1 VAEPQKP
8 DTRESQSGF
17 FMAEV
22 NHSVGAVAPQRAGF
36 LEPLI
41 LKAGRTLASYEL
53 VYETYGTLNADRSN
67 AILVCH
73 ALSGSHHVA
82 GYYADD
88 PKKVG
93 WWDNLI
99 GPGKPIDTERF
110 FVIGVNNIGGCHGS
124 TGPGSID
131 RATGQPYGASFP
143 LVTVED
149 WVASQA
155 RLMDRL
161 GIEKLAAAIGGSL
174 GGMQAMQWT
183 LSFPER
189 IRHAFVIAA
198 AARLSTQNIA
208 FNDVARQ
215 AIVSD
220 PNFHGGNFYAH
231 KAIPARGL
239 KLARMLGH
247 ITYLSEDLLMEKFG
261 RVLKRDEYGFNYE
274 VEFEIESYL
283 RYQGEKFSQVFD
295 ANTYLLMTKALDY
308 YDPAKAAGG
317 NLAKVLEAAK
327 AGFFVASFSSDW
339 RFPPER
345 SREILRALTAARKR
359 VTYAEI
365 EAPHGHDAFL
375 LDNRHYHEL
384 IAAYVDNIATEIGSG
399 ARQQPLALATTEL
412 EEMRGFR
419 AKAEAG
425 ELAT

>member
-1 VAEPQKP
+1 MSELTA
-8 DTRESQSGF
+8 R
-17 FMAEV
+17 
-22 NHSVGAVAPQRAGF
+22 SVGAAVAQRAGF

-41 LKAGRTLASYEL
+41 LKAGKTLASYEL

-67 AILVCH
+67 AVLVCH

-99 GPGKPIDTERF
+99 GPGKPLDTDRF

-131 RATGQPYGASFP
+131 RSTGKPYGAAFP

-161 GIEKLAAAIGGSL
+161 GIGKLAAAIGGSL
-174 GGMQAMQWT
+174 GGMQALQWT
-183 LSFPER
+183 LQFPER
-189 IRHAFVIAA
+189 IGHAFVIAA
-198 AARLSTQNIA
+198 APRLSTQNIA

-220 PNFHGGNFYAH
+220 PDFHGGNFYEH
-231 KAIPARGL
+231 DTVPARGL

-261 RVLKRDEYGFNYE
+261 RVLKRDEYGFNYD

-283 RYQGEKFSQVFD
+283 RYQGDKFAQVFD

-308 YDPAKAAGG
+308 FDPAKEAGG
-317 NLAKVLEAAK
+317 NLARALSSAT
-327 AGFFVASFSSDW
+327 AGFFVASFRSDW

-345 SREILRALTAARKR
+345 SREIVKALMASRKD

-365 EAPHGHDAFL
+365 DAPHGHDAFL
-375 LDNRHYHEL
+375 LDNAHYHQL
-384 IAAYVDNIATEIGSG
+384 IAAYADNIAEEIGAG
-399 ARQQPLALATTEL
+399 ERRLPLDLGGTEL
-412 EEMRGFR
+412 EEMKGYRG
-419 AKAEAG
+419 EHAG
-425 ELAT
+425 S

>member
-1 VAEPQKP
+1 MADPQP
-8 DTRESQSGF
+8 
-17 FMAEV
+17 
-22 NHSVGAVAPQRAGF
+22 HSVGAVLAQRAGF

-41 LKAGRTLASYEL
+41 LKAGKTLASYEL
-53 VYETYGTLNADRSN
+53 VYETYGTLNAERSN
-67 AILVCH
+67 AVLVCH

-82 GYYADD
+82 GWYAED

-99 GPGKPIDTERF
+99 GPGKPIDTDRF

-124 TGPGSID
+124 TGPGSVD
-131 RATGQPYGASFP
+131 RATGQPYGAAFP

-161 GIEKLAAAIGGSL
+161 GIGRLAAAIGGSL

-183 LSFPER
+183 LSYPDR
-189 IRHAFVIAA
+189 IGHALVIAA
-198 AARLSTQNIA
+198 ASRLSTQNIA

-220 PNFHGGNFYAH
+220 PDFHGGNFYAH

-261 RVLKRDEYGFNYE
+261 RVLKRDEYGFNYD

-283 RYQGEKFSQVFD
+283 RYQGDKFAQVFD

-308 YDPAKAAGG
+308 FDPAKETGG
-317 NLAKVLEAAK
+317 DLARALSAAK
-327 AGFFVASFSSDW
+327 AGFFVASFASDW

-345 SREILRALTAARKR
+345 SREMVKALVASRKA

-365 EAPHGHDAFL
+365 DAPHGHDAFL
-375 LDNRHYHEL
+375 LDNPHYHQL
-384 IAAYVDNIATEIGSG
+384 VAAYMDNVAREVGAGERRTALVLAATE
-399 ARQQPLALATTEL
+399 LA
-412 EEMRGFR
+412 EMRGYG
-419 AKAEAG
+419 AG
-425 ELAT
+425 REGA

>member
-1 VAEPQKP
+1 MGEMNDA
-8 DTRESQSGF
+8 SSG
-17 FMAEV
+17 
-22 NHSVGAVAPQRAGF
+22 SVGAVAPQRAGF

-41 LKAGRTLASYEL
+41 LKAGKTLASYEL
-53 VYETYGTLNADRSN
+53 VYETYGTLNAERSN
-67 AILVCH
+67 AVLVCH

-88 PKKVG
+88 PRKVG
-93 WWDNLI
+93 WWDNLV

-143 LVTVED
+143 VVTVED
-149 WVASQA
+149 WVVSQA

-161 GIEKLAAAIGGSL
+161 GIERLAAAVGGSL

-183 LSFPER
+183 LSFPDR
-189 IRHAFVIAA
+189 IGHALVIAA
-198 AARLSTQNIA
+198 APRLSTQNIA

-220 PNFHGGNFYAH
+220 PDFHGGNFYAH

-247 ITYLSEDLLMEKFG
+247 ITYLSEDVLMEKFG

-283 RYQGEKFSQVFD
+283 RYQGDKFAQVFD

-308 YDPAKAAGG
+308 FDPAKEAGG
-317 NLAKVLEAAK
+317 DLARALSPAK
-327 AGFFVASFSSDW
+327 AGFFVASFKSDW

-345 SREILRALTAARKR
+345 SREIVKALVATGKD
-359 VTYAEI
+359 VSYAEI
-365 EAPHGHDAFL
+365 DAPHGHDAFL
-375 LDNRHYHEL
+375 LDNPHYHQL
-384 IAAYVDNIATEIGSG
+384 VAAYMDNVAMEVG
-399 ARQQPLALATTEL
+399 AGRRRAPLVAAASEL
-412 EEMRGFR
+412 EEMRGYAGR
-419 AKAEAG
+419 APREGA
-425 ELAT
+425 

>member
-1 VAEPQKP
+1 MGAIDP
-8 DTRESQSGF
+8 R
-17 FMAEV
+17 
-22 NHSVGAVAPQRAGF
+22 SVGFTSPQRAGF

-41 LKAGRTLASYEL
+41 LKAGKTLASYEL

-67 AILVCH
+67 AVLVCH

-82 GYYADD
+82 GFYADD

-99 GPGKPIDTERF
+99 GPGKPIDTDRF
-110 FVIGVNNIGGCHGS
+110 FVIGVNNLGGCHGS

-149 WVASQA
+149 WVVSQA
-155 RLMDRL
+155 RLLDRL
-161 GIEKLAAAIGGSL
+161 GIPRLAAAIGGSL
-174 GGMQAMQWT
+174 GGMQALQWT

-189 IRHAFVIAA
+189 IGHAVVIAA
-198 AARLSTQNIA
+198 APRLSTQNIA

-220 PNFHGGNFYAH
+220 PDFHGGNFYAH
-231 KAIPARGL
+231 GTIPARGL

-261 RVLKRDEYGFNYE
+261 RVLKRDEYGFNYD

-283 RYQGEKFSQVFD
+283 RYQGDKFAQVFD

-308 YDPAKAAGG
+308 FDPAKEAAG
-317 NLAKVLEAAK
+317 NLAGALSPAK
-327 AGFFVASFSSDW
+327 AGFFVASFKSDW

-345 SREILRALTAARKR
+345 SREIVRALTSSRKR

-365 EAPHGHDAFL
+365 DAPHGHDAFL
-375 LDNRHYHEL
+375 LDNPYYHGL
-384 IAAYVDNIATEIGSG
+384 VAAYMDNVATEVG
-399 ARQQPLALATTEL
+399 AGERRTTLVTSTGEL
-412 EEMRGFR
+412 EEMRGYGAR
-419 AKAEAG
+419 GKA
-425 ELAT
+425 

>member
-1 VAEPQKP
+1 MGDMDP
-8 DTRESQSGF
+8 R
-17 FMAEV
+17 
-22 NHSVGAVAPQRAGF
+22 SVGAVTAQRAGF

-41 LKAGRTLASYEL
+41 LKAGKTLASYEL

-67 AILVCH
+67 AVLVCH

-88 PKKVG
+88 PKKIG

-110 FVIGVNNIGGCHGS
+110 FVVGVNNIGGCHGS
-124 TGPGSID
+124 TGPASID
-131 RATGQPYGASFP
+131 RATSRPYGAAFP
-143 LVTVED
+143 VVTVED

-161 GIEKLAAAIGGSL
+161 GIETLATAIGGSL

-183 LSFPER
+183 LSFPDR
-189 IRHAFVIAA
+189 IRHAFLIAA
-198 AARLSTQNIA
+198 ASRLSTQNIA

-220 PNFHGGNFYAH
+220 PDFHGGNFYAH
-231 KAIPARGL
+231 NAIPARGL

-261 RVLKRDEYGFNYE
+261 RVLKKRDEYGFNYD

-283 RYQGEKFSQVFD
+283 RYQGDKFAQVFD

-308 YDPAKAAGG
+308 FDPAKEAGG
-317 NLAKVLEAAK
+317 NLAKALSVAK
-327 AGFFVASFSSDW
+327 AGFFVASFKSDW

-345 SREILRALTAARKR
+345 SREMVKALVASKKP

-365 EAPHGHDAFL
+365 DAPHGHDAFL
-375 LDNRHYHEL
+375 LDNPHYHEL
-384 IAAYVDNIATEIGSG
+384 IAAYMDNIASEIGAG
-399 ARQQPLALATTEL
+399 NRREPLVPAATEL
-412 EEMRGFR
+412 EEMKGYAGGR
-419 AKAEAG
+419 AG
-425 ELAT
+425 T

>member
-1 VAEPQKP
+1 
-8 DTRESQSGF
+8 
-17 FMAEV
+17 
-22 NHSVGAVAPQRAGF
+22 
-36 LEPLI
+36 
-41 LKAGRTLASYEL
+41 
-53 VYETYGTLNADRSN
+53 VYETYGVLNAERSN

-82 GYYADD
+82 GFYAED

-93 WWDNLI
+93 WWDNMI
-99 GPGKPIDTERF
+99 GPGKPVDTERF
-110 FVIGVNNIGGCHGS
+110 FVIGVNNLGGCHGS

-131 RATGQPYGASFP
+131 RATGQPYGAAFP

-149 WVASQA
+149 WVVSQA

-161 GIEKLAAAIGGSL
+161 GIQKLAGAISGRPRGVRGASRGAFGGSL

-183 LSFPER
+183 LSFPDR

-220 PNFHGGNFYAH
+220 PDFHGGNFYAH
-231 KAIPARGL
+231 KTIPARGL

-283 RYQGEKFSQVFD
+283 RYQGDKFAQIFD

-308 YDPAKAAGG
+308 FDPAK
-317 NLAKVLEAAK
+317 
-327 AGFFVASFSSDW
+327 
-339 RFPPER
+339 
-345 SREILRALTAARKR
+345 
-359 VTYAEI
+359 
-365 EAPHGHDAFL
+365 
-375 LDNRHYHEL
+375 
-384 IAAYVDNIATEIGSG
+384 
-399 ARQQPLALATTEL
+399 
-412 EEMRGFR
+412 
-419 AKAEAG
+419 EAG
-425 ELAT
+425 

>member
-1 VAEPQKP
+1 MNETTA
-8 DTRESQSGF
+8 
-17 FMAEV
+17 
-22 NHSVGAVAPQRAGF
+22 HSVGVVTPQRAGF

-41 LKAGRTLASYEL
+41 LKAGKTLASYEL

-73 ALSGSHHVA
+73 ALSGNHHVA
-82 GYYADD
+82 GYSADEA
-88 PKKVG
+88 KKLG

-110 FVIGVNNIGGCHGS
+110 FVIGLNNLGGCHGS
-124 TGPGSID
+124 TGPASID
-131 RATGQPYGASFP
+131 RATGQPYGAGFP

-161 GIEKLAAAIGGSL
+161 GIEKLAGAIGGSL

-183 LSFPER
+183 LSYPDR

-198 AARLSTQNIA
+198 AAKLSTQNIA

-220 PNFHGGNFYAH
+220 PDFHGGNFYAH
-231 KAIPARGL
+231 GAIPARGL

-247 ITYLSEDLLMEKFG
+247 ITYLSEGLLMEKFG
-261 RVLKRDEYGFNYE
+261 RELKRDEYGFNYE

-283 RYQGEKFSQVFD
+283 RYQGDKFAAVFD

-308 YDPAKAAGG
+308 FDPAKETGG
-317 NLAKVLEAAK
+317 DLARALAPAK
-327 AGFFVASFSSDW
+327 AGFFVCSFRTDW
-339 RFPPER
+339 RFPSVR
-345 SREILRALTAARKR
+345 SREMVKALVASGKR

-365 EAPHGHDAFL
+365 DAEHGHDAFL
-375 LDNRHYHEL
+375 LDNSHYHRL
-384 IAAYVDNIATEIGSG
+384 IAAYVDNIAEEIGAG
-399 ARQQPLALATTEL
+399 ARKMPLALATTEL
-412 EEMRGFR
+412 EEMRGY
-419 AKAEAG
+419 AG
-425 ELAT
+425 ERDAA

>member
-1 VAEPQKP
+1 MGDIDP
-8 DTRESQSGF
+8 R
-17 FMAEV
+17 
-22 NHSVGAVAPQRAGF
+22 SVGAAVAQRAGF

-41 LKAGRTLASYEL
+41 LKAGKTLASYEL
-53 VYETYGTLNADRSN
+53 VYETYGTLNADKSN
-67 AILVCH
+67 AMLVCH

-93 WWDNLI
+93 WWDNMI

-124 TGPGSID
+124 TGPASID
-131 RATGQPYGASFP
+131 RATGQPYGAAFP

-161 GIEKLAAAIGGSL
+161 GIERLAGALGGSL

-183 LSFPER
+183 LSFPGR

-220 PNFHGGNFYAH
+220 PDFHGGNFYAH

-261 RVLKRDEYGFNYE
+261 RVLKRDEYGFNYD

-283 RYQGEKFSQVFD
+283 RYQGDKFAQVFD

-308 YDPAKAAGG
+308 FDPAKEAGG
-317 NLAKVLEAAK
+317 DLARALTSAK
-327 AGFFVASFSSDW
+327 AGFFVASFKSDW

-345 SREILRALTAARKR
+345 SRELVKAMVASKR
-359 VTYAEI
+359 PVTYAEI
-365 EAPHGHDAFL
+365 DAPHGHDAFL
-375 LDNRHYHEL
+375 LDNAHYHQL
-384 IAAYVDNIATEIGSG
+384 VAAYVDNIASEIGAG
-399 ARQQPLALATTEL
+399 ARRTPLAFGGTEL
-412 EEMRGFR
+412 EELSGFR
-419 AKAEAG
+419 G
-425 ELAT
+425 EREGA

>member
-1 VAEPQKP
+1 MSEHDP
-8 DTRESQSGF
+8 R
-17 FMAEV
+17 
-22 NHSVGAVAPQRAGF
+22 SVGAAVAQRAGF

-41 LKAGRTLASYEL
+41 LKAGKTLASYEL
-53 VYETYGTLNADRSN
+53 VYETYGTLNADKSN
-67 AILVCH
+67 AVLVCH

-82 GYYADD
+82 GFYADD
-88 PKKVG
+88 PQKIG
-93 WWDNLI
+93 WWDNMI
-99 GPGKPIDTERF
+99 GPGKPIDTGRF

-131 RATGQPYGASFP
+131 RATGQPYGAGFP

-161 GIEKLAAAIGGSL
+161 GIERLAAAIGGSL

-183 LSFPER
+183 LSYPDR
-189 IRHAFVIAA
+189 IAHALVVAA
-198 AARLSTQNIA
+198 ASRLSTQNIA

-220 PNFHGGNFYAH
+220 PDFHGGNFYAH

-283 RYQGEKFSQVFD
+283 RYQGDKFAQVFD

-308 YDPAKAAGG
+308 FDPAKETGG
-317 NLAKVLEAAK
+317 NLARALSKAK
-327 AGFFVASFSSDW
+327 AGFFVASFKSDW

-345 SREILRALTAARKR
+345 SREMVKALVAADKS

-365 EAPHGHDAFL
+365 DAPHGHDAFL
-375 LDNRHYHEL
+375 LDNPHYHQL
-384 IAAYVDNIATEIGSG
+384 VAAYMDNIASEIGAG
-399 ARQQPLALATTEL
+399 ARASPLALAASEI
-412 EEMRGFR
+412 EEMRGYPGAR
-419 AKAEAG
+419 TG
-425 ELAT
+425 T

>member
-1 VAEPQKP
+1 MGHE
-8 DTRESQSGF
+8 TIR
-17 FMAEV
+17 
-22 NHSVGAVAPQRAGF
+22 SVGAVAAQRAGF

-41 LKAGRTLASYEL
+41 LKAGKTLASYEL
-53 VYETYGTLNADRSN
+53 VYETYGALNAERSN
-67 AILVCH
+67 AVLVCH

-99 GPGKPIDTERF
+99 GPGKPIDTGRF

-124 TGPGSID
+124 TGPASID
-131 RATGQPYGASFP
+131 RATSRPYGAAFP
-143 LVTVED
+143 VVTVED

-183 LSFPER
+183 LSYPDR

-198 AARLSTQNIA
+198 ASRLSTQNIA

-220 PNFHGGNFYAH
+220 PDFHGGNFYEH
-231 KAIPARGL
+231 NAIPARGL

-261 RVLKRDEYGFNYE
+261 RILKKRDEYGFNYD

-283 RYQGEKFSQVFD
+283 RYQGDKFAQVFD

-308 YDPAKAAGG
+308 FDPAKEAGG
-317 NLAKVLEAAK
+317 NLAKALAVAK
-327 AGFFVASFSSDW
+327 AGFFVASFKSDW

-345 SREILRALTAARKR
+345 SRELVKALVASKKP

-365 EAPHGHDAFL
+365 DAPHGHDAFL
-375 LDNRHYHEL
+375 LDNPHYHQL
-384 IAAYVDNIATEIGSG
+384 VGAYFDNIAAEIGAG
-399 ARQQPLALATTEL
+399 NRLEPLVLATTEL
-412 EEMRGFR
+412 EEMKGY
-419 AKAEAG
+419 AG
-425 ELAT
+425 GRSGS

>member
-1 VAEPQKP
+1 MGDMDP
-8 DTRESQSGF
+8 
-17 FMAEV
+17 
-22 NHSVGAVAPQRAGF
+22 HSVGAVTAQRAGF

-41 LKAGRTLASYEL
+41 LKAGKTLAAYEL
-53 VYETYGTLNADRSN
+53 AYETYGTLNADRSN
-67 AILVCH
+67 AVLVCH

-88 PKKVG
+88 PKKIG

-99 GPGKPIDTERF
+99 GPGKPVDTERF

-131 RATGQPYGASFP
+131 RATSRPYGAGFP
-143 LVTVED
+143 VVTVED

-183 LSFPER
+183 LSFPDR

-198 AARLSTQNIA
+198 ASRLSTQNIA

-220 PNFHGGNFYAH
+220 PDFHGGNFYAH
-231 KAIPARGL
+231 HAIPARGL

-261 RVLKRDEYGFNYE
+261 RVLKKRDEYGFSYD

-283 RYQGEKFSQVFD
+283 RYQGDKFAQVFD

-308 YDPAKAAGG
+308 FDPAKEAAG
-317 NLAKVLEAAK
+317 NLAKALAVAK
-327 AGFFVASFSSDW
+327 AGFFVASFKSDW

-345 SREILRALTAARKR
+345 SRELVKALVASKKP

-365 EAPHGHDAFL
+365 DAPHGHDAFL
-375 LDNRHYHEL
+375 LDNPHYHQL
-384 IAAYVDNIATEIGSG
+384 VAAYVDNIAAEIGAG
-399 ARQQPLALATTEL
+399 NRRAPLVLSATEL
-412 EEMRGFR
+412 EEMKGFAGAR
-419 AKAEAG
+419 AG
-425 ELAT
+425 T

>member
-1 VAEPQKP
+1 MGEMHP
-8 DTRESQSGF
+8 R
-17 FMAEV
+17 
-22 NHSVGAVAPQRAGF
+22 SVGAVTAQRAGF

-41 LKAGRTLASYEL
+41 LKAGKTLAAYEL
-53 VYETYGTLNADRSN
+53 AYETYGTLNAQRSN
-67 AILVCH
+67 AVLVCH

-124 TGPGSID
+124 TGPASID
-131 RATGQPYGASFP
+131 RATSQPYGAAFP
-143 LVTVED
+143 VVTVED

-183 LSFPER
+183 LSFPDR

-198 AARLSTQNIA
+198 ASRLSTQNIA

-220 PNFHGGNFYAH
+220 PDFHGGNFYAH
-231 KAIPARGL
+231 NAIPARGL

-247 ITYLSEDLLMEKFG
+247 ITYLSEDMLMEKFG
-261 RVLKRDEYGFNYE
+261 RVKKRDEYGFSYD

-283 RYQGEKFSQVFD
+283 RYQGDKFAQVFD

-308 YDPAKAAGG
+308 FDPAKEAGG
-317 NLAKVLEAAK
+317 NLAKALSVAK
-327 AGFFVASFSSDW
+327 AGFFVASFKSDW

-345 SREILRALTAARKR
+345 SRELVKALVASKKP

-365 EAPHGHDAFL
+365 DAPHGHDAFL
-375 LDNRHYHEL
+375 LDNPHYHQL
-384 IAAYVDNIATEIGSG
+384 VAAYADNIAAEIGAGS
-399 ARQQPLALATTEL
+399 RERPLVLEATEL
-412 EEMRGFR
+412 EEMKGYAGGR
-419 AKAEAG
+419 AG
-425 ELAT
+425 T

>member
-1 VAEPQKP
+1 MG
-8 DTRESQSGF
+8 ESDLR
-17 FMAEV
+17 
-22 NHSVGAVAPQRAGF
+22 SVGAAVPQRAGF

-41 LKAGRTLASYEL
+41 LKAGKTLASYEL
-53 VYETYGTLNADRSN
+53 VYETYGELNADRSN

-88 PKKVG
+88 PKKIG
-93 WWDNLI
+93 WWDNMI

-110 FVIGVNNIGGCHGS
+110 FVIGVNNLGGCHGS
-124 TGPGSID
+124 TGPGSLD
-131 RATGQPYGASFP
+131 RATGQPYGAAFP

-161 GIEKLAAAIGGSL
+161 GIETLAGCIGGSL

-183 LSFPER
+183 LSFPDR

-198 AARLSTQNIA
+198 ASRLSTQNIA

-220 PNFHGGNFYAH
+220 PDFHGGNFYAH
-231 KAIPARGL
+231 KAVPARGL

-261 RVLKRDEYGFNYE
+261 RVLKHDEYGFNYE

-283 RYQGEKFSQVFD
+283 RYQGDKFAQVFD

-308 YDPAKAAGG
+308 FDPAKETGG
-317 NLAKVLEAAK
+317 NLARAFSAAK
-327 AGFFVASFSSDW
+327 AGFFVASFKSDW

-345 SREILRALTAARKR
+345 SREIVRALVASRKA

-365 EAPHGHDAFL
+365 DAPHGHDAFL
-375 LDNRHYHEL
+375 LDNRHYHQL
-384 IAAYVDNIATEIGSG
+384 VAAYVDNLASEIGAG
-399 ARQQPLALATTEL
+399 PRRTPLGFDVSEL
-412 EEMRGFR
+412 EEMRGFG
-419 AKAEAG
+419 G
-425 ELAT
+425 ERST

>member
-1 VAEPQKP
+1 MSEFDP
-8 DTRESQSGF
+8 R
-17 FMAEV
+17 
-22 NHSVGAVAPQRAGF
+22 SVGAAVPQRAGF

-41 LKAGRTLASYEL
+41 LKAGKTLAAYEL
-53 VYETYGTLNADRSN
+53 VYETYGVLNAEKSN
-67 AILVCH
+67 AVLVCH

-82 GYYADD
+82 GFYADD
-88 PKKVG
+88 PNKVG
-93 WWDNLI
+93 WWDNMI
-99 GPGKPIDTERF
+99 GPGKPIDTDRF

-149 WVASQA
+149 WVVSQA

-161 GIEKLAAAIGGSL
+161 GIDRLAACIGGSL

-183 LSFPER
+183 LSFPDR
-189 IRHAFVIAA
+189 IRHAVVIAA
-198 AARLSTQNIA
+198 ASRLSTQNIA

-231 KAIPARGL
+231 KVIPARGL

-261 RVLKRDEYGFNYE
+261 RVLKRDEYGFNYD

-283 RYQGEKFSQVFD
+283 RYQGDKFAQVFD

-308 YDPAKAAGG
+308 FDPAKEAGG
-317 NLAKVLEAAK
+317 NLARALSPAK
-327 AGFFVASFSSDW
+327 AGFLLTSFKSDW

-345 SREILRALTAARKR
+345 SRELVKALVTTQKN

-365 EAPHGHDAFL
+365 DAPHGHDAFL

-384 IAAYVDNIATEIGSG
+384 VAAYFDNIAQEIGAG
-399 ARQQPLALATTEL
+399 PRRTPLSAAVTEL
-412 EEMRGFR
+412 EEMRGYG
-419 AKAEAG
+419 AG
-425 ELAT
+425 REGT